1 MSLQRLPAVLTTVL
15 VTVLVGFLIAVQ
27 FRTQIQIQTSPQP
40 PERIEALT
48 EVLTETEKA
57 RTLLQQEVSEL
68 RQRIAASNIVDS
80 SGKVSAL
87 AEENRQLQQF
97 AGLTSVTGPGVV
109 ISVSAITTPKH
120 PNNAVMSRDLLLLVN
135 ELRAGGAEAIA
146 VNDQRLV
153 ASSEIR
159 EAGSYIL
166 VNLTRVSPPYVIKA
180 IGDADM
186 LEKTLLMR
194 NGIVDYLAGFNV
206 IANPVK
212 QAQVPIP
219 AWDGAIRQRFAV
231 PEKKTPQ

>member
-1 MSLQRLPAVLTTVL
+1 MSLRRLPAIITTIL
-15 VTVLVGFLIAVQ
+15 VTILVGFLMAVQ
-27 FRTQIQIQTSPQP
+27 FRTQIQIRTNPQP

-57 RTLLQQEVSEL
+57 RTLLQQEVAEL
-68 RQRIAASNIVDS
+68 RQRIATSNVVDS

-97 AGLTSVTGPGVV
+97 AGLTPVTGPGLV
-109 ISVSAITTPKH
+109 ISVSALSTPKH
-120 PNNAVMSRDLLLLVN
+120 PTNTVMDRDLLLLVN

-159 EAGSYIL
+159 QAGPYIL
-166 VNLTRVSPPYVIKA
+166 VNLTRVAPPYVVKA

-194 NGIVDYLAGFNV
+194 SGIVDVLASYNV

-212 QAQVPIP
+212 QAQVQVP
-219 AWDGAIRQRFAV
+219 AWDGAIRHRYAV
-231 PEKKTPQ
+231 PEKKTP